1 MPNNIETIKNYG
13 ASRLDEIFVAEAKSA
28 VLEAAPE
35 LLKFINA
42 KTVLLPDITM
52 SGLGDYSRTTGFP
65 TGAVTVAWTPYT
77 LDMDRGQSFLVDA
90 MDDEETAGVAFG
102 ELSTEFLR
110 TKVIPEVDA
119 YRFSTLLANADEANI
134 KESYTPTKESVV
146 SDLLAEDQEM
156 FDNEI
161 NSGDY
166 VRFVS
171 AKTNTAIMQSKEIN
185 KIITQVDLNSPRGIA
200 FKLQAF
206 NETPLIPVP
215 KARFKTNYVFSK
227 TDGFTAAG
235 GAGDIHWLT
244 VHKNAALPVMKHE
257 AIRVFSPEVNQD
269 ADGWKF
275 QYRIYHDIFT
285 PKNKQK
291 GISAAISITKS
302 AYKEILKAE

>member
-13 ASRLDEIFVAEAKSA
+13 AAQLDEIFVAEAKSA
-28 VLEAAPE
+28 ILEAAPE
-35 LLKFINA
+35 LLRFINA
-42 KTVLLPDITM
+42 KTVLLPDIVM

-65 TGAVTVAWTPYT
+65 TGSVTVTWTPYV
-77 LDMDRGQSFLVDA
+77 LQMDRGQSLLVDA

-102 ELSTEFLR
+102 KLSTEFLR

-119 YRFSTLLANADEANI
+119 YRFAKLLANTDEANI
-134 KESYTPTKESVV
+134 KESYIPAKASVV
-146 SDLLAEDQEM
+146 SDLLADDEKF

-161 NSGDY
+161 DGNY

-171 AKTNTAIMQSKEIN
+171 SKTNTAIMQSSEVN
-185 KIITQVDLNSPRGIA
+185 KVITQADVTSPRGVA
-200 FKLQAF
+200 FKLQAL
-206 NETPLIPVP
+206 NEVPLIPVP

-227 TDGFTAAG
+227 TDGFTVAE

-302 AYKEILKAE
+302 AYKAILAK